1 MKHIATFDIETDGLL
16 DDVTQVWCAVVKDHA
31 DGSLFSFH
39 PDNIG
44 QLTKFLDTFDVLIG
58 HNSIAF
64 DFPVLRKIY
73 GWEYGGHKVDTLLMS
88 RTQRPNRRVPQG
100 SGGGPHSVES
110 WGVRL
115 GIEKKLDVVWDFY
128 SPHLLQRCKQ
138 DVDIQYRILRCLI
151 EEGHGE
157 GWKEAHILNAKLFDL
172 LQRQEEYGWLVDK
185 RKIEAN
191 LAVLRRWI
199 DRIDRAIV
207 NRLPLIVEIN
217 ETKKDGEYNYVRK
230 PFKKDGS
237 YSEYMR
243 KYVRDNYDADGDCI
257 HGPFARVS
265 FRVVELNSNKEVKEY
280 LLSLGWEP
288 AEFNEN
294 KEGERTSAKL
304 SKNDPFNGIQGGLGR
319 LIAKRVQCRHRIGT
333 LEGWLKIIRLDGR
346 IAAKVG
352 GIAATGRLRHKDIVN
367 VPSPHSGAFFA
378 RQMREVFI
386 AKPGWVLV
394 GVDSKGNQIRQLAA
408 RMGDEQFMKDALLD
422 KERDGTDFHDTNM
435 ARLGNTPRSTA
446 KNFFYGLIFGAGV
459 GKLASTIGCSTKEAR
474 RFLNTYMKELPLL
487 KKCIDDLTEGW
498 RDTAQTWWDKHENR
512 RVWINGRIKGLDGRP
527 ILVDSEHKVLCYA
540 LQSDEAIQM
549 AMAYVMFHTWASARG
564 IKDWGNVIWMHDEIQ
579 FEAHPNVAEEL
590 AGLACEAIRWAG
602 KYYNI
607 ACPHEGGYKIGK
619 NWYETH

>member
-1 MKHIATFDIETDGLL
+1 MKRIATFDIETDGLL
-16 DDVTQVWCAVVKDHA
+16 DDVEQVWCAVVKDHA

-44 QLTKFLDTFDVLIG
+44 QLTKLLDTFDVLIG

-73 GWEYGGHKVDTLLMS
+73 GWEYHGKKVDTLLIS
-88 RTQRPNRRVPQG
+88 RTQRPTRRAPEG
-100 SGGGPHSVES
+100 CTSGPHSVAA
-110 WGVRL
+110 WGLRL
-115 GIEKKLDVVWDFY
+115 GYEKLGNDVWDTY
-128 SPHLLQRCKQ
+128 SPHILRRCER
-138 DVDIQYRILRCLI
+138 DVEIQYLILKELLR
-151 EEGHGE
+151 EGHGE
-157 GWKEAHILNAKLFDL
+157 GWREAHILNAKLFAL
-172 LQRQEEYGWLVDK
+172 LQRQEEYGWLVDGTK
-185 RKIEAN
+185 MQDN
-191 LAVLRRWI
+191 LEWLARWI
-199 DRIDRAIV
+199 GRIDRAIV
-207 NRLPLIVEIN
+207 DSLPLIVEIN

-230 PFKKDGS
+230 PFKKDGNYTAS
-237 YSEYMR
+237 VERYM
-243 KYVRDNYDADGDCI
+243 VDMGCVGGGVVV
-257 HGPFARVS
+257 GPFARVE
-265 FRVVELNSNKEVKEY
+265 FRKVNLDSNKEVKEY
-280 LLSLGWEP
+280 LLKLGWEP

-304 SKNDPFNGIQGGLGR
+304 SKNDPFKGIQGGLGR

-333 LEGWLKIIRLDGR
+333 LEGWLKLIRPDGR

-378 RQMREVFI
+378 RQMREVFV

-408 RMGDEQFMKDALLD
+408 RMGDEQFMRDALLD

-435 ARLGNTPRSTA
+435 ARLGGTPRSTA

-459 GKLASTIGCSTKEAR
+459 SKLASTIGCSTKEAR

-498 RDTAQTWWDKHENR
+498 REGAQTWWDKHENR

>member
-1 MKHIATFDIETDGLL
+1 MKRIATFDIETDGLI
-16 DDVTQVWCAVVKDHA
+16 DDVTKVWCAVVKDHA
-31 DGSLFSFH
+31 DGSVFSFH

-44 QLTKFLDTFDVLIG
+44 QLCEFLDTFDVLIG

-73 GWEYGGHKVDTLLMS
+73 GWSYHGHKVDTLLMS
-88 RTQRPNRRVPQG
+88 RTQRPSRRIPEG

-110 WGVRL
+110 WGIRL
-115 GIEKKLDVVWDFY
+115 GIGKELDIVWDSY
-128 SPHLLQRCKQ
+128 SPALLGRCKQ
-138 DVDIQYRILRCLI
+138 DVEIQFRILRGLL
-151 EEGHGE
+151 EEGQGE
-157 GWKEAHILNAKLFDL
+157 GWKEAHILNAKLFSL
-172 LQRQEEYGWLVDK
+172 LQRQEEYGWLVD
-185 RKIEAN
+185 RGKIEDN
-191 LAVLRRWI
+191 LEWLERWI
-199 DRIDRAIV
+199 RRIDRAIV
-207 NRLPLIVEIN
+207 DSLPIIVEVL

-230 PFKKDGS
+230 PFKKDGTHS
-237 YSEYMR
+237 RSVVLYSNHIDS
-243 KYVRDNYDADGDCI
+243 DNIC
-257 HGPFARVS
+257 GPFGRVL
-265 FRVVELNSNKEVKEY
+265 FRPVDLNSNKEVKEH

-288 AEFNEN
+288 AEWNEN

-333 LEGWLKIIRLDGR
+333 LEGWLKLIRPDGR

-378 RQMREVFI
+378 KQMREVFV

-408 RMGDEQFMKDALLD
+408 RMGDEQFMRDALLD

-435 ARLGNTPRSTA
+435 ARLGGTPRSTA

-487 KKCIDDLTEGW
+487 KKCIDELTEGW

-512 RVWINGRIKGLDGRP
+512 RVWINGKIRGLDGRP

-579 FEAHPNVAEEL
+579 FEAHSNVAEEL